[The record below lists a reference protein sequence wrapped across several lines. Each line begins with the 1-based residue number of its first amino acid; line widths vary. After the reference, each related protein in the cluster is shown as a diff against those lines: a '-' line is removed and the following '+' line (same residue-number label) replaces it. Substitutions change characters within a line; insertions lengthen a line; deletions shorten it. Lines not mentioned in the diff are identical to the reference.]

1 MLQEGCIVSGCR
13 CWPCVSV
20 HLRGR
25 VCFCAGMHVDMA
37 RWLLEHGADVNR
49 ADKDGE
55 TALMTAAGS
64 SSTAEPDLVSLLLAK
79 GADGA
84 AQCKTGCTA
93 LHLAVN
99 QGKPLHTACGAPT
112 TL

>member
-1 MLQEGCIVSGCR
+1 
-13 CWPCVSV
+13 
-20 HLRGR
+20 
-25 VCFCAGMHVDMA
+25 MA
-37 RWLLEHGADVNR
+37 RWLLKHGADVNR

-79 GADGA
+79 DADGA